1 MELQRAIEIQTIH
14 NDHNP
19 NITDAERN
27 QAHQLGIEAMKWTQ
41 QARKGMHGLYPGPF
55 PGETQEVAHAT

>member
-1 MELQRAIEIQTIH
+1 MTIDEAIRILTIH

-27 QAHQLGIEAMKWTQ
+27 EAHQLGIEALKRIKETRTDYGVVLDMP
-41 QARKGMHGLYPGPF
+41 L
-55 PGETQEVAHAT
+55 PGETED